1 MGKRLISQPFQI
13 CLTIDFSLRELLNTF
28 FVIQK
33 NVDNLIYNIMEFT
46 ATTIAGFLKGEI
58 EGNPDIKVN
67 TIAKIEEGIEGA
79 LSFLANPK
87 YEHYIYE
94 TKSSVVLV
102 NKSFVPSGTIGAT
115 LIRVENSYEAFA
127 SLLRLVDQARP
138 RKKGIHPTA
147 IIETSAKVGSDV
159 FIGPYTYIG
168 ENCIIGDGCSIYP
181 HVYIGDNTRLGNYCT
196 LNPGVKIYHDCLLGE
211 GCIIHAGSVI
221 GSDGFGFA
229 PQSDNEFMKIPQ
241 LGNVVLEDHVEIGA
255 NVTIDRATMGS
266 TIIRKGVKLDN
277 LIQIGH
283 NVEVGENSVMA
294 AQTGISGSTK
304 VGKNCMF
311 GGQVGLAGHIKIA
324 DGTKIGAQGGI
335 LGDVKEENTVIL
347 GSPAIELKQYLR
359 SSVVFKKLPE
369 MKVKI
374 DSLEKEIESLK
385 KK

>member
-1 MGKRLISQPFQI
+1 
-13 CLTIDFSLRELLNTF
+13 
-28 FVIQK
+28 
-33 NVDNLIYNIMEFT
+33 MEFT
-46 ATTIAGFLKGEI
+46 AATIAGFLKGVI

-67 TIAKIEEGIEGA
+67 TIAKIEEGQPGA

-94 TKSSVVLV
+94 TKSSIVLV
-102 NKSFVPSGTIGAT
+102 NKSFVPSARIEAT
-115 LIRVENSYEAFA
+115 LIKVENSYEAFA

-138 RKKGIHPTA
+138 RKKGIHATA
-147 IIETSAKVGSDV
+147 IIEATAKLGSDV
-159 FIGPYTYIG
+159 FIGPYTYVG

-181 HVYIGDNTRLGNYCT
+181 HVYIGDNTKLGKNCT
-196 LNPGVKIYHDCLLGE
+196 VNPGVKIYHDCIIGE
-211 GCIIHAGSVI
+211 SCIIHAGTVI

-229 PQSDNEFMKIPQ
+229 PQSESEFMKIPQ

-255 NVTIDRATMGS
+255 NVAIDRATMGS

-283 NVEVGENSVMA
+283 NVEVGENTVMA
-294 AQTGISGSTK
+294 GQTGIAGSTK

-324 DGTKIGAQGGI
+324 NGTKIGAQGGI
-335 LGDVKEENTVIL
+335 LGDVKEENTAII
-347 GSPAIELKQYLR
+347 GSPAIEVKQFLR
-359 SSVVFKKLPE
+359 SSVIFKRLPE
-369 MKVKI
+369 MKIKI

>member
-1 MGKRLISQPFQI
+1 
-13 CLTIDFSLRELLNTF
+13 
-28 FVIQK
+28 
-33 NVDNLIYNIMEFT
+33 MEFN
-46 ATTIAGFLKGEI
+46 AATIAGFLKGEI
-58 EGNPDIKVN
+58 VGDPEIKVN
-67 TIAKIEEGIEGA
+67 TVAKIEEGHSGA

-87 YEHYIYE
+87 YEHFIYT

-102 NKSFVPSGTIGAT
+102 NKSFVPSSKIDAT
-115 LIRVENSYEAFA
+115 LIRVENAYEAFA

-138 RKKGIHPTA
+138 RKKGIHQSA
-147 IIETSAKVGSDV
+147 VIEPSARIGTDV
-159 FIGPYTYIG
+159 YIGPFAYIG
-168 ENCIIGDGCSIYP
+168 ENCIIGDGCALYP
-181 HVYIGDNTRLGNYCT
+181 HVYIGDNTKIGKDSI
-196 LNPGVKIYHDCLLGE
+196 LNSGVKVYHECMIGE

-229 PQSDNEFMKIPQ
+229 PQSENEYMKIPQ
-241 LGNVVLEDHVEIGA
+241 LGNVILEDHVEIGA

-324 DGTKIGAQGGI
+324 NGTKIGAQAGI
-335 LGDVKEENTVIL
+335 LGEVKEENTVII
-347 GSPAIELKQYLR
+347 GSPAIDLKQFLR
-359 SSVVFKKLPE
+359 SSVIFRKLPE
-369 MKVKI
+369 MKTKL
-374 DSLEKEIESLK
+374 DTLEKEIESLK

>member
-1 MGKRLISQPFQI
+1 
-13 CLTIDFSLRELLNTF
+13 
-28 FVIQK
+28 
-33 NVDNLIYNIMEFT
+33 MEFT
-46 ATTIAGFLKGEI
+46 AATIAGFLKGEI
-58 EGNPDIKVN
+58 EGDPEIKVN
-67 TIAKIEEGIEGA
+67 TIAKIEEGEAGA

-94 TKSSVVLV
+94 TKSSIVLV
-102 NKSFVPSGTIGAT
+102 NKSFIPSAKVGAT
-115 LIRVENSYEAFA
+115 LIRVENAYDAFA

-147 IIETSAKVGSDV
+147 IIEDSAKVGSDV
-159 FIGPYTYIG
+159 FIGPYVYIG
-168 ENCIIGDGCSIYP
+168 ENCNIGSGCSVYP
-181 HVYIGDNTRLGNYCT
+181 HVYIGDNTKLGNNCT
-196 LNPGVKIYHDCLLGE
+196 LNPGVTIYHDCIIGE

-266 TIIRKGVKLDN
+266 TFIRKGVKLDN

-283 NVEVGENSVMA
+283 NVEVGENTVMA

-304 VGKNCMF
+304 IGKNCMF
-311 GGQVGLAGHIKIA
+311 GGQVGLAGHLKIA
-324 DGTKIGAQGGI
+324 NNTKIGAQGGI
-335 LGDVKEENTVIL
+335 LGDVKEENTAII
-347 GSPAIELKQYLR
+347 GSPAIEVKQFLR
-359 SSVVFKKLPE
+359 SSVIFRKLPE
-369 MKVKI
+369 MKSKI
-374 DSLEKEIESLK
+374 DSIEKEIESLK

>member
-1 MGKRLISQPFQI
+1 
-13 CLTIDFSLRELLNTF
+13 
-28 FVIQK
+28 
-33 NVDNLIYNIMEFT
+33 MEFT
-46 ATTIAGFLKGEI
+46 VATIAGFLNGEI
-58 EGNPDIKVN
+58 SGNPDIKVN
-67 TIAKIEEGIEGA
+67 TVAKIEEGQIGA

-87 YEHYIYE
+87 YEHYLYD

-102 NKSFVPSGTIGAT
+102 NKSFVPSQKVEAT
-115 LIRVENSYEAFA
+115 LIKVENSYEAFA

-138 RKKGIHPTA
+138 RKKGIHATA
-147 IIETSAKVGSDV
+147 IIESTSKIGSDV
-159 FIGPYTYIG
+159 FIGPYAYIG
-168 ENCIIGDGCSIYP
+168 ENCIIGDGCAIYP
-181 HVYIGDNTRLGNYCT
+181 QVYIGDNTKLGNNCT
-196 LNPGVKIYHDCLLGE
+196 INPGVKIYHDCILGE
-211 GCIIHAGSVI
+211 GCIIHAGTVI

-229 PQSDNEFMKIPQ
+229 PQSDSEFMKIPQ

-255 NVTIDRATMGS
+255 NVAIDRATMGS

-324 DGTKIGAQGGI
+324 NGTKIGAQGGI
-335 LGDVKEENTVIL
+335 LGDVKEENTIII
-347 GSPAIELKQYLR
+347 GSPAIELKQFLR
-359 SSVVFKKLPE
+359 SSVIFKKLPE

>member
-1 MGKRLISQPFQI
+1 
-13 CLTIDFSLRELLNTF
+13 
-28 FVIQK
+28 
-33 NVDNLIYNIMEFT
+33 MEFT
-46 ATTIAGFLKGEI
+46 AATIAGFLNGEI
-58 EGNPDIKVN
+58 EGNPEVKVN
-67 TIAKIEEGIEGA
+67 TISRIEEGQSGA

-94 TKSSVVLV
+94 TKSSIVLV
-102 NKSFVPSGTIGAT
+102 NKSFVPSASIGAT

-127 SLLRLVDQARP
+127 SLLRLVDQSRP

-147 IIETSAKVGSDV
+147 IIETSSKVGSDV
-159 FIGPYTYIG
+159 FIGPYAYIG

-181 HVYIGDNTRLGNYCT
+181 HVYIGDNTKLGNDC
-196 LNPGVKIYHDCLLGE
+196 LINPGVKIYHDCIIGE
-211 GCIIHAGSVI
+211 GCIIHAGTVI

-229 PQSDNEFMKIPQ
+229 PQSESEFMKIQQ

-277 LIQIGH
+277 LIQIAH
-283 NVEVGENSVMA
+283 NVEVGENTVMA

-304 VGKNCMF
+304 IGKNCMF
-311 GGQVGLAGHIKIA
+311 GGQVGLAGHLKIA